1 MIKNITAV
9 HGMHDYFFPD
19 TLLWEYIENIIKK
32 ILKNHGYKEIKIPIL
47 EKSILFK
54 KAIGEITDIVEKE
67 MYNLNDRNGEN
78 LTLRPEGTA
87 GCIRAIVEHNIFTSL
102 NNRLWYNG
110 PMFRYERPQ
119 KGRYRQFNQ
128 IGIETLGL
136 ESPYIDSEIIIMT
149 YHFWKELNI
158 IDDVYLEINS
168 IGSAENR
175 KQYVKKL
182 ILFLE
187 KYFHL
192 LDDDCKKRIYKNPL
206 RILDSKNPNI
216 QELLNKAPQLKDF
229 LSKNCI
235 VKLNKLC
242 DILNLLKINFSIN
255 YRLVRGLDY
264 YNDIVFEWITNKIG
278 SHKTICGGGR
288 YDKLVEKLSNK
299 INISGM
305 GCAIGV
311 ERLILLIKNLNRI
324 KLKIDYL
331 IDIYLVPM
339 NNSSAL
345 YKTIFISEIIRKKFP
360 LLKIVISYYFSN
372 LKKQIIQAIKQKVRF
387 LLIIGEKEISN
398 KQLTIKDLFLN
409 KQITFFEKELIS
421 ELVKILNFK
430 T

>member
-19 TLLWEYIENIIKK
+19 TLLWEYIENTIKR
-32 ILKNHGYKEIKIPIL
+32 ILKNYGYKEIKIPIL

-67 MYNLNDRNGEN
+67 MYNLNDRNGES

-87 GCIRAIVEHNIFTSL
+87 GCIRAIVEHNFFSSL

-136 ESPYIDSEIIIMT
+136 ESPYIDSEIIIIT
-149 YHFWKELNI
+149 SHFWKELNI
-158 IDDVYLEINS
+158 IDDVFLEINS
-168 IGSAENR
+168 IGSTKDR
-175 KQYVKKL
+175 KQYIKKL

-187 KYFHL
+187 KNFHL
-192 LDDDCKKRIYKNPL
+192 LDDDCKRRMYKNPL
-206 RILDSKNPNI
+206 RILDSKNPNM
-216 QELLNKAPQLKDF
+216 QELLNKAPQLKNF
-229 LSKNCI
+229 LSKDCI

-242 DILNLLKINFSIN
+242 DIIKLLKINFSIN

-288 YDKLVEKLSNK
+288 YDKLVKKLSNK
-299 INISGM
+299 TNISGI
-305 GCAIGV
+305 GCAIGI
-311 ERLILLIKNLNRI
+311 ERLILLIKNINRI
-324 KLKIDYL
+324 KLKDDYL

-339 NNSSAL
+339 NDNLAL
-345 YKTIFISEIIRKKFP
+345 YKALFISEIIRKKFP
-360 LLKIVISYYFSN
+360 LLKIVISYNFSN
-372 LKKQIIQAIKQKVRF
+372 LKKQIVQAIKQKVHF
-387 LLIIGEKEISN
+387 LLIIGEKEINN
-398 KQLTIKDLFLN
+398 KQLTIKDLLLN
-409 KQITFFEKELIS
+409 KQNTFFEKELIT